1 MQRFADKTV
10 LVSGAASGIG
20 EATANRIGEEGGR
33 LFLLDMQQEALASV
47 TAELQDR
54 GVQVA
59 SACCDVSDEQDVN
72 RAMTACIDQYGSL
85 DVLCNIAGI
94 LRFDNFHELT
104 FDAWRKII
112 DVNLSGVFLMC
123 RAGIPH
129 LLASGGNIVNAAS
142 TAGITGLAYGVPYSA
157 SKGGVAAMTRSI
169 AVEYAK
175 QGIRANCVSPA
186 DIKSGMTAAPKFP
199 EGADMSLL
207 MRSSSLSGVQGPEVI
222 ANVIAMLASEDG
234 AHINGENIRV
244 DGAALS

>member
-1 MQRFADKTV
+1 MQRFSGKTV
-10 LVSGAASGIG
+10 LISGAASGIG
-20 EATANRIGEEGGR
+20 EATANRIGEEGGT
-33 LFLLDMQQEALASV
+33 LFLLDRQEDALSSVAS
-47 TAELQDR
+47 ELQDR

-59 SACCDVSDEQDVN
+59 YAVCDVANEQQVN
-72 RAMTACIDQYGSL
+72 QAVSKCADTYGGL

-94 LRFDNFHELT
+94 LRFDNFHELS
-104 FDAWRKII
+104 FDAWKQII

-123 RAGIPH
+123 RAAIPH
-129 LLASGGNIVNAAS
+129 LLNSRGNIVNAAS
-142 TAGITGLAYGVPYSA
+142 TAGISGLAYGVPYSA

-186 DIKSGMTAAPKFP
+186 DIKSGMTRAPKFP
-199 EGADMSLL
+199 DGADMSLL
-207 MRSSSLSGVQGPEVI
+207 MRASSLSGVQGPEVI
-222 ANVIAMLASEDG
+222 ANVIAMLGSNDG

>member
-10 LVSGAASGIG
+10 LISGAASGIG
-20 EATANRIGEEGGR
+20 KATANRIGEEGGR
-33 LFLLDMQQEALASV
+33 LFILDRQEEALA
-47 TAELQDR
+47 AAAAALKDR
-54 GVQVA
+54 GVQVTYA
-59 SACCDVSDEQDVN
+59 VCDVSDEQEVN
-72 RAMTACIDQYGSL
+72 HAVSACIEQYGKL

-94 LRFDNFHELT
+94 LRFDHFHELS
-104 FDAWRKII
+104 FDAWKKII

-222 ANVIAMLASEDG
+222 ANVIAMLGSEDG
-234 AHINGENIRV
+234 SHINGENIRV